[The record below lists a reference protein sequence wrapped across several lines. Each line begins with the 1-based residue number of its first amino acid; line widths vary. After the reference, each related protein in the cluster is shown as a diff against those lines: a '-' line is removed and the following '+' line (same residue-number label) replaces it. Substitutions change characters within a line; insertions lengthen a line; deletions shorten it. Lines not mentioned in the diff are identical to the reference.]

1 MFLKA
6 EDSLS
11 EKLQR
16 EEEKNDSLNGAMN
29 GIDEFQCLREEAELC
44 DRKQSTFNT
53 KEEIQLHWIMH
64 SNPSWDSSSQRICL
78 KMSYLPESFLWFTGD
93 ATRWPFSGRST

>member
-16 EEEKNDSLNGAMN
+16 GEEKNDSLNGAMN
-29 GIDEFQCLREEAELC
+29 GIDEFQCLREEAE
-44 DRKQSTFNT
+44 
-53 KEEIQLHWIMH
+53 
-64 SNPSWDSSSQRICL
+64 
-78 KMSYLPESFLWFTGD
+78 
-93 ATRWPFSGRST
+93 

>member
-11 EKLQR
+11 EKFQR

-29 GIDEFQCLREEAELC
+29 GIDEFQCLQEEAELC

-64 SNPSWDSSSQRICL
+64 SNPS
-78 KMSYLPESFLWFTGD
+78 
-93 ATRWPFSGRST
+93 